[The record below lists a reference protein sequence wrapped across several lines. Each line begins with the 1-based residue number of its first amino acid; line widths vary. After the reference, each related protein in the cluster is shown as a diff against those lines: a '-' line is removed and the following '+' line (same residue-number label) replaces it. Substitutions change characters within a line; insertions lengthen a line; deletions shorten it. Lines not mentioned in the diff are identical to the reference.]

1 MRSMKTKKGKSDA
14 EQKFDAAATVYAVH
28 FLAFIKRDPKM

>member
-14 EQKFDAAATVYAVH
+14 EQRFDAAATMYVYH
-28 FLAFIKRDPKM
+28 FLAFIKRDP